1 MAHGNLVQEQHVA
14 HGYRQ
19 RQLGTRPGDDTSAG
33 AKMRTSRRLA
43 GTFLLITVVATPAA
57 LSAQR
62 GRGGMGGGGERMG
75 GGGGGAG
82 IRNFPAIPHEP
93 MARAPDRGEP
103 LVEPGRPASAVP
115 YVRDDHWYGH
125 AAPGD
130 ARFNLAR
137 PFQAGHF
144 GLLGPSHVFD
154 ASRIDVGAR
163 RLWLPGGMFQIAA
176 WDWAATA
183 PWCWTCDQFVVYAD
197 PDHPGWYLLYDTR
210 MGEYVHAEFLG
221 P

>member
-1 MAHGNLVQEQHVA
+1 MG
-14 HGYRQ
+14 
-19 RQLGTRPGDDTSAG
+19 PGDDTSTG
-33 AKMRTSRRLA
+33 AEMQTSRRLA
-43 GTFLLITVVATPAA
+43 GAFLLITVVAAPGA
-57 LSAQR
+57 LAAQR
-62 GRGGMGGGGERMG
+62 GQRGGGGGEMRAGGGMGGRG
-75 GGGGGAG
+75 
-82 IRNFPAIPHEP
+82 FPAIPHEP
-93 MARAPDRGEP
+93 TARAPGRVEP
-103 LVEPGRPASAVP
+103 LVEPGRQPGSVP

-137 PFQAGHF
+137 PFAAGRF
-144 GLLGPSHVFD
+144 SAVGPSHVFA
-154 ASRIDVGAR
+154 ASRVDLGAR

-176 WDWAATA
+176 SDWAATS

-197 PDHPGWYLLYDTR
+197 PDHPGWYMLYDTR